1 MKISRVLLATK
12 TTLMD
17 VGRSMHA
24 TQPLKRLLDAGD
36 PLVADE
42 EPGHR
47 KTVETISL
55 VKRTLE
61 QAGIE
66 VTHARRKG
74 SVSGRF
80 DLVIAVGGDGT
91 VLDIARFIRHT
102 PLLAV
107 NSSPSTSFGHFCATT
122 SDGFVSLLEQ
132 ILCDR
137 KQPIS
142 LTRAF
147 VSIDGRRHP
156 QPALND
162 VLFANVVPS
171 ATSRY
176 VIAVGGVSE
185 THKSSGVWIS
195 TAAGSTGAMLSAGG
209 STQEIQDDRLQYL
222 VREPFGCRPDSPR
235 YQLVSGMLGDDG
247 IIFVSRM
254 IRSGVYL
261 DGRRTAVPVDFG
273 STIAVT
279 PDGPPLLLFR

>member
-47 KTVETISL
+47 KTVETISV

-66 VTHARRKG
+66 VTHARRRNN
-74 SVSGRF
+74 VSKKF

-91 VLDIARFIRHT
+91 VLDIARFIRNT

-122 SDGFVSLLEQ
+122 SEGFPSLLE
-132 ILCDR
+132 LVLSDR
-137 KQPIS
+137 KQPAS

-147 VSIDGRRHP
+147 VTIDGRRHP

-176 VIAVGGVSE
+176 VITVAGVSE

-209 STQEIQDDRLQYL
+209 SIQDLQDTRLQYL
-222 VREPFGCRPDSPR
+222 VREPFGCRPDSIR
-235 YQLVSGMLGDDG
+235 YRLVSGMLGDEG
-247 IIFVSRM
+247 IVLQSRM

-273 STIAVT
+273 SRITVT

>member
-47 KTVETISL
+47 KTV

-66 VTHARRKG
+66 VTHARRRNN
-74 SVSGRF
+74 VSKKF

-91 VLDIARFIRHT
+91 VLDIARFIRNT

-122 SDGFVSLLEQ
+122 SEGFPSL
-132 ILCDR
+132 
-137 KQPIS
+137 
-142 LTRAF
+142 
-147 VSIDGRRHP
+147 
-156 QPALND
+156 
-162 VLFANVVPS
+162 
-171 ATSRY
+171 
-176 VIAVGGVSE
+176 
-185 THKSSGVWIS
+185 
-195 TAAGSTGAMLSAGG
+195 
-209 STQEIQDDRLQYL
+209 
-222 VREPFGCRPDSPR
+222 
-235 YQLVSGMLGDDG
+235 
-247 IIFVSRM
+247 
-254 IRSGVYL
+254 
-261 DGRRTAVPVDFG
+261 
-273 STIAVT
+273 
-279 PDGPPLLLFR
+279 